1 MKRTLLRILICL
13 AFYPSH
19 WVNRLMC
26 GLGLWHQADWVDEH
40 VAFGSLPTR
49 DDLVR
54 LKGEGVRAVVNM
66 CGEFGGDKTTLT
78 SLELTQLHLP
88 TLDYHCPSDA
98 HLREGLEFLKTQIDA
113 GAKVFVHCKAG
124 RGRSAIL
131 VLCYVMTRD
140 RITAAEALAILKR
153 ARPRL
158 ARGIERH
165 REVCKIE
172 RECTTTTDEQPD
184 Q

>member
-1 MKRTLLRILICL
+1 MNRTILRFLIRL

-26 GLGLWHQADWVDEH
+26 GLGLWHQADWVDEY

-49 DDLVR
+49 RDLAR
-54 LKGEGVRAVVNM
+54 LRDEGVRAVINM
-66 CGEFGGDKTTLT
+66 CEEFGGDAVALT
-78 SLELTQLHLP
+78 ALDLEQLHLP

-98 HLREGLEFLKTQIDA
+98 NLREGLEFLRKQIDA
-113 GAKVFVHCKAG
+113 GGKVFVHCKAG

-140 RITAAEALAILKR
+140 RISAGEALAMIRR

-165 REVCKIE
+165 RAVREIE
-172 RECTTTTDEQPD
+172 RACTSTPEAKPRQ
-184 Q
+184 